1 MSRANLHTQQTLSSL
16 LLFILLPLASAAA
29 VTVEERLSL
38 DELDAVPVV
47 LTPSRIVQPIDES
60 PAAVTIIGRKKIEA
74 SGIRSIAEL
83 FRLVPG
89 MFVVYSNGLLPQV
102 KYHGLDTAGN
112 SNSRHLQVLIDGRS
126 IYQSGFSRVLWTDIP
141 LLIEDIE
148 RIEVVRSP
156 STVSHGTNAFMGVIN
171 IITRN
176 PADTTQLLTLSTG
189 SQQQREM
196 GFRHSDTYGQLNYR
210 LSMKYAEDA
219 GFDTSQKRDGQ
230 DLHLLNI
237 RGEYSASPSDQLDL
251 DLGYKSGD
259 KEDSTLTGPTEGRW
273 SNHYQN
279 IGWTHDL
286 NLNDQLQL
294 TAYHQQRQVKQE
306 WGNNNDINWDEERY
320 HLDLQYNKTHSEQLR
335 SVSGGSIRHDRVKAP
350 TYFGDNQ
357 TYRKNS
363 HQLYGNLEW
372 RPLPPL
378 LIHSGVMWDHEDV
391 GNISAFSPRVA
402 LNYHLN
408 SSHTLRASYSKAIR
422 SPDLLEQFAYW
433 TDPDTATKVAIASSR
448 LSEINKA
455 NHLLEPEE
463 ITAHELGWH
472 FQLPQQNSSGDIK
485 LYQEQLSN
493 LTALTLKDADGA
505 PISARYPFTHSNL
518 DWAEINGIE
527 FEGHWKP
534 STNSSLDISYAHIFS
549 YNSNNPDLSNS
560 SPRDITSLFY
570 THRFNSTQ
578 QGSLSFTYT
587 SPLCGYLDY
596 ATEPN
601 GCSDTATDYTSPFRR
616 IDLSLQQ
623 KLSSET
629 TLQLLLKHHIGNTTE
644 FNNTN
649 SNHGKSSYTV
659 TLRSD
664 W

>member
-306 WGNNNDINWDEERY
+306 WGNNKDINWDEERY

-335 SVSGGSIRHDRVKAP
+335 SVSGGSIRHDRVKA
-350 TYFGDNQ
+350 
-357 TYRKNS
+357 
-363 HQLYGNLEW
+363 
-372 RPLPPL
+372 
-378 LIHSGVMWDHEDV
+378 
-391 GNISAFSPRVA
+391 
-402 LNYHLN
+402 
-408 SSHTLRASYSKAIR
+408 
-422 SPDLLEQFAYW
+422 
-433 TDPDTATKVAIASSR
+433 
-448 LSEINKA
+448 
-455 NHLLEPEE
+455 
-463 ITAHELGWH
+463 
-472 FQLPQQNSSGDIK
+472 
-485 LYQEQLSN
+485 
-493 LTALTLKDADGA
+493 
-505 PISARYPFTHSNL
+505 
-518 DWAEINGIE
+518 
-527 FEGHWKP
+527 
-534 STNSSLDISYAHIFS
+534 
-549 YNSNNPDLSNS
+549 
-560 SPRDITSLFY
+560 
-570 THRFNSTQ
+570 
-578 QGSLSFTYT
+578 
-587 SPLCGYLDY
+587 
-596 ATEPN
+596 
-601 GCSDTATDYTSPFRR
+601 
-616 IDLSLQQ
+616 
-623 KLSSET
+623 
-629 TLQLLLKHHIGNTTE
+629 
-644 FNNTN
+644 
-649 SNHGKSSYTV
+649 
-659 TLRSD
+659 
-664 W
+664 